1 MIWPG
6 AVSVYARKKFINAYI
21 GYGFIYGAKSYSPPL
36 PSAIQ
41 IEWMPVGEDD
51 EIEGVLNSLK
61 EQIDV
66 FEDPT
71 VPEPEGED
79 EEEDQ

>member
-1 MIWPG
+1 
-6 AVSVYARKKFINAYI
+6 
-21 GYGFIYGAKSYSPPL
+21 
-36 PSAIQ
+36 
-41 IEWMPVGEDD
+41 MPVGEDD